1 MIRGAAMNPNE
12 VYSKVVDGEGRVVD
26 SQAAE
31 WERTYS
37 MFTHL
42 TLLAVHFLPFPVIA
56 PLVMWLI
63 KRDQSPFVDDHGRE
77 AINFQ
82 ISLLI
87 YALVV
92 VPVAAVLT
100 CGIGAI
106 LWLGVWALGIVGM
119 ILAAVA
125 AHRGQ
130 YYRYPATIRFLH

>member
-1 MIRGAAMNPNE
+1 MFRGAAMDPHE
-12 VYSKVVDGEGRVVD
+12 VYSEVVDGKGRVVD
-26 SQAAE
+26 GQAAE

-42 TLLAVHFLPFPVIA
+42 TLLAVHFLPLPVIA
-56 PLVMWLI
+56 PLIMWLI

-92 VPVAAVLT
+92 VPLAAILT

>member
-1 MIRGAAMNPNE
+1 MFRGAAMNPHE
-12 VYSKVVDGEGRVVD
+12 VYSEVVDGKGRVVD
-26 SQAAE
+26 AQAAE

-42 TLLAVHFLPFPVIA
+42 TLLVVHFLPVPVIPA
-56 PLVMWLI
+56 LVMWLI

-82 ISLLI
+82 LSLLI
-87 YALVV
+87 YALVLVPLVTV
-92 VPVAAVLT
+92 VT
-100 CGIGAI
+100 CGIGI
-106 LWLGVWALGIVGM
+106 VLWLAVWALGIVGM